1 MTTCIGLTVLAVMTF
16 GPAGVWLERAAW
28 PRKAPRAAIA
38 LWQAIGVTGAL
49 AAVGAGLALAVEP
62 LHVGLIPG
70 VGDLLHG
77 SSPGHPLPIK
87 GLYEAFGLTLSANV
101 VAVLVAGVA
110 ITATRTVASRRRHR
124 ILLDLVSLRSDQAP
138 GAVLL
143 SDSRATAYCLPG
155 RRSRIV
161 VSAGALDLL
170 DSREL
175 AAVVDH
181 ERGHVQER
189 HHLILLPFASMIEM
203 LNWMPYVSRAPRA
216 VRALLEMAADDY
228 ATRFHPPRVLASA
241 LIQMVHPSAVPT
253 CAFGAASGSITV
265 RVSRLLD
272 QGRKSRAVA
281 VAASVAAGLLV
292 LVPLLVM
299 GLD

>member
-1 MTTCIGLTVLAVMTF
+1 MTTFIGLSVLAVLMF

-28 PRKAPRAAIA
+28 PHKAPRAAIA
-38 LWQAIGVTGAL
+38 LWQAIGVAGAL
-49 AAVGAGLALAVEP
+49 AAVGAGVALAVEP
-62 LHVGLIPG
+62 LHTGLLSG
-70 VGDLLHG
+70 LGELLQG
-77 SSPGHPLPIK
+77 SSAGHPLPIK
-87 GLYEAFGLTLSANV
+87 GIYEAIGLTLSANV
-101 VAVLVAGVA
+101 VAILAAGVV
-110 ITATRTVASRRRHR
+110 ITASRTIASRRRHR
-124 ILLDLVSLRSDQAP
+124 ILLDLVSVRSDQAP

-228 ATRFHPPRVLASA
+228 AARFHPPRVLASA
-241 LIQMVHPSAVPT
+241 LIRMVHPSSVPT
-253 CAFGAASGSITV
+253 CAFGVSSGSVTNRV
-265 RVSRLLD
+265 RRLID
-272 QGRKSRAVA
+272 PHRTSSV
-281 VAASVAAGLLV
+281 VAATAGVAAIMLV
-292 LVPLLVM
+292 IVPVVIM

>member
-1 MTTCIGLTVLAVMTF
+1 MTTFIGLSVLSVLMF
-16 GPAGVWLERAAW
+16 GPTGVWLERASW
-28 PRKAPRAAIA
+28 PHKAPRAAIA

-49 AAVGAGLALAVEP
+49 AAVGAGVALAVEP
-62 LHVGLIPG
+62 LHTGLLSG
-70 VGDLLHG
+70 LGELLHG
-77 SSPGHPLPIK
+77 SSAGHPLPIK
-87 GLYEAFGLTLSANV
+87 GIYEAIGLTLSANV
-101 VAVLVAGVA
+101 VAILVAGVV
-110 ITATRTVASRRRHR
+110 ITASRTIASRRRHR
-124 ILLDLVSLRSDQAP
+124 ILLDLVSTRSDQAP

-175 AAVVDH
+175 AAVVEH

-241 LIQMVHPSAVPT
+241 LIRMVHPSSVPT
-253 CAFGAASGSITV
+253 CAFGASSGSVTN
-265 RVSRLLD
+265 RVKRLID
-272 QGRKSRAVA
+272 PHRKSSVVA
-281 VAASVAAGLLV
+281 VTAGVAAVV
-292 LVPLLVM
+292 LVIVPVVIM

>member
-1 MTTCIGLTVLAVMTF
+1 MTTCIGLAILAAVMF
-16 GPAGVWLERAAW
+16 GPAGVWLERASW
-28 PRKAPRAAIA
+28 PHKAPRAAIA
-38 LWQAIGVTGAL
+38 LWQAIGVAGAL

-70 VGDLLHG
+70 VGELLQG
-77 SSPGHPLPIK
+77 SSAGHPLPIK
-87 GLYEAFGLTLSANV
+87 GMYEAFGLTLSANV

-110 ITATRTVASRRRHR
+110 ITATRTIASRRRHR
-124 ILLDLVSLRSDQAP
+124 ILLDLVSVRSDQAH

-203 LNWMPYVSRAPRA
+203 LNWMPYVTRAPRA

-241 LIQMVHPSAVPT
+241 LIQMVHPTAVPT
-253 CAFGAASGSITV
+253 CAFGASSGSITIRV
-265 RVSRLLD
+265 RRLID
-272 QGRKSRAVA
+272 PHRKSRAVA
-281 VAASVAAGLLV
+281 VLASAAAALLV
-292 LVPLLVM
+292 VVPVIVM

>member
-1 MTTCIGLTVLAVMTF
+1 MTTFIGLSVLSVLAF
-16 GPAGVWLERAAW
+16 GPAGVWLERASW
-28 PRKAPRAAIA
+28 PHKAPRAAIA

-49 AAVGAGLALAVEP
+49 AAVGAGVALAVEP
-62 LHVGLIPG
+62 LHSGLLSG
-70 VGDLLHG
+70 LGELLHG
-77 SSPGHPLPIK
+77 SSAGHPLPIK
-87 GLYEAFGLTLSANV
+87 GIYEAIGLTLSANV
-101 VAVLVAGVA
+101 VAILVAGVV
-110 ITATRTVASRRRHR
+110 ITASRTIASRRRHR
-124 ILLDLVSLRSDQAP
+124 ILLDLVSTRSDQAP

-175 AAVVDH
+175 AAVVEH

-228 ATRFHPPRVLASA
+228 ATRFHSPRVLASA
-241 LIQMVHPSAVPT
+241 LIRMVHPSSVPT
-253 CAFGAASGSITV
+253 CAFGASSGSVTN
-265 RVSRLLD
+265 RVKRLID
-272 QGRKSRAVA
+272 PHRKSRVVA
-281 VAASVAAGLLV
+281 VTAGVAAVV
-292 LVPLLVM
+292 LVIVPVVIM

>member
-1 MTTCIGLTVLAVMTF
+1 MTTFIGLSVLSVLMF
-16 GPAGVWLERAAW
+16 GPTGVWLERASW
-28 PRKAPRAAIA
+28 PHKAPRAAIA

-49 AAVGAGLALAVEP
+49 AAVGAGVALAVEP
-62 LHVGLIPG
+62 LHTGLLSG
-70 VGDLLHG
+70 LGDLLHG
-77 SSPGHPLPIK
+77 STAGHPLPIK
-87 GLYEAFGLTLSANV
+87 GIYEAIGLTLSANV
-101 VAVLVAGVA
+101 VAILVAGVV
-110 ITATRTVASRRRHR
+110 ITASRTIASRRRHR
-124 ILLDLVSLRSDQAP
+124 ILLDLVSTRSDQAP

-175 AAVVDH
+175 AAVVEH

-241 LIQMVHPSAVPT
+241 LIRMVHPSSVPT
-253 CAFGAASGSITV
+253 CAFGASSGSVTN
-265 RVSRLLD
+265 RVKRLID
-272 QGRKSRAVA
+272 PHRKSSVVA
-281 VAASVAAGLLV
+281 VTAGVAAVV
-292 LVPLLVM
+292 LVIVPVVIM

>member
-1 MTTCIGLTVLAVMTF
+1 MF
-16 GPAGVWLERAAW
+16 GPAGWWMERSTW
-28 PRKAPRAAIA
+28 TTRAPRAAIA
-38 LWQAIGVTGAL
+38 LWQAIGLTGAL
-49 AAVGAGLALAVEP
+49 ASVGVGLALATAP
-62 LHVGLIPG
+62 LHTGMMLG
-70 VGDLLHG
+70 VGELLRG
-77 SSPGHPLPIK
+77 PSAGRPLPIN
-87 GLYEAFGLTLSANV
+87 GLEEAVGLTLSANV
-101 VAVLVAGVA
+101 VAVLVAGVVICA
-110 ITATRTVASRRRHR
+110 ARTIASRRRHR

-161 VSAGALDLL
+161 ISAGALELL

-203 LNWMPYVSRAPRA
+203 LNWMPYVARAPRA

-228 ATRFHPPRVLASA
+228 ATRSHPPRVLASA
-241 LIQMVHPSAVPT
+241 LIRMVHPSSVPT
-253 CAFGAASGSITV
+253 CAFGATSGSVTIRV
-265 RVSRLLD
+265 RRLID
-272 QGRKSRAVA
+272 PNRKSKAVA
-281 VAASVAAGLLV
+281 MVAGTTAALMV
-292 LVPLLVM
+292 LVPTLVM
-299 GLD
+299 TLT

>member
-1 MTTCIGLTVLAVMTF
+1 MTECLGLTALAVVMF
-16 GPAGVWLERAAW
+16 GPAGIWLERATW
-28 PRKAPRAAIA
+28 PTRAPRAAVI

-62 LHVGLIPG
+62 LHTGLLSG
-70 VGDLLHG
+70 VGELLRG
-77 SSPGHPLPIK
+77 SSASHPLPIK
-87 GLYEAFGLTLSANV
+87 GMYEAFGLTLSANV

-124 ILLDLVSLRSDQAP
+124 ILLDLVSLPSDQAP

-143 SDSRATAYCLPG
+143 SDARATAYCLPG

-170 DSREL
+170 DSGEL

-181 ERGHVQER
+181 ERGHVHER

-203 LNWMPYVSRAPRA
+203 LNWMPYVTRAPRA
-216 VRALLEMAADDY
+216 VRGLLEMAADDY
-228 ATRFHPPRVLASA
+228 ATRFHSPRVLASA
-241 LIQMVHPSAVPT
+241 LIQMVHPSAVPS
-253 CAFGAASGSITV
+253 CAFGASSGSVAARV
-265 RVSRLLD
+265 RRLID
-272 QGRKSRAVA
+272 PHRKSRTVA
-281 VAASVAAGLLV
+281 LAACAAASVLV
-292 LVPLLVM
+292 IVPVLVM
-299 GLD
+299 GLG

>member
-1 MTTCIGLTVLAVMTF
+1 LTTFVGLTVLAALMF
-16 GPAGVWLERAAW
+16 GPAGVLLERASW
-28 PRKAPRAAIA
+28 PHKAPRAAIA
-38 LWQAIGVTGAL
+38 LWQAIGLTGAL
-49 AAVGAGLALAVEP
+49 AAVGAGVALAVEP
-62 LHVGLIPG
+62 LHTGLLSG
-70 VGDLLHG
+70 LGELLHG
-77 SSPGHPLPIK
+77 SSAGHPLPVK
-87 GLYEAFGLTLSANV
+87 GIDEAFGLTLSANV
-101 VAVLVAGVA
+101 VAILVAGVV
-110 ITATRTVASRRRHR
+110 ITACRTVSSRRRHR
-124 ILLDLVSLRSDQAP
+124 ILLDLVSVRSDQAP

-203 LNWMPYVSRAPRA
+203 LDWMPYVSRAPRA
-216 VRALLEMAADDY
+216 VRGLLEMAADDY
-228 ATRFHPPRVLASA
+228 AARFHSPRVLASA
-241 LIQMVHPSAVPT
+241 LIRMVNPSSVPT
-253 CAFGAASGSITV
+253 CAFGASSGSVTN
-265 RVSRLLD
+265 RVKRLIDPHRQSRV
-272 QGRKSRAVA
+272 VA
-281 VAASVAAGLLV
+281 VTAGVAAVV
-292 LVPLLVM
+292 LVIVPVVIM